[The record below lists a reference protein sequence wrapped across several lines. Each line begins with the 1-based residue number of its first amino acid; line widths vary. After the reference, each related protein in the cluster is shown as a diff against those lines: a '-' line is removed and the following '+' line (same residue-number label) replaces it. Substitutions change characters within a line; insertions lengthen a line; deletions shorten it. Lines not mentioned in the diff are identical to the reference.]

1 MKKEAGYVKHL
12 SMGNVDYIKDN
23 LKLKW
28 YSVQNLK
35 QTLNSDYLM
44 NTKERILLFYI
55 TSIIHRSCTYTTFTI

>member
-1 MKKEAGYVKHL
+1 
-12 SMGNVDYIKDN
+12 MGNVDYIKDN

-35 QTLNSDYLM
+35 QTLNSGYLM

-55 TSIIHRSCTYTTFTI
+55 TSNIRRSCTYTTFTI